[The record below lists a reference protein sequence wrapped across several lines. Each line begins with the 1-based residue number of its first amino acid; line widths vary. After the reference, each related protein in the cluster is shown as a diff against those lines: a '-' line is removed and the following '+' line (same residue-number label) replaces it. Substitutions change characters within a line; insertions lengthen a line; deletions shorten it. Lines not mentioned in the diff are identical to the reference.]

1 MANLQ
6 FGTREH
12 LIAWI
17 GTKTADEAFPAAAG
31 CNCLFCQYGEA
42 NDIGPANDVATYA
55 KTVAQVNLSPAERE
69 IIVGGERTFGL
80 ALERALSL

>member
-1 MANLQ
+1 MADLQ

-17 GTKTADEAFPAAAG
+17 GTKATDEAFQASAG

-42 NDIGPANDVATYA
+42 NGIGPANDVATYA
-55 KTVAQVNLSPAERE
+55 KTVTQVNLSDTERE